1 MFQLY
6 KFFLPLRSCNPTC
19 HGHVKVAGVEGVDL
33 QATAVWTS
41 SQPPQYLEQTTLLQ
55 ELRLRLSEHLFRT
68 TKEEQY
74 KTNPLAGAG
83 DLCVPGTVVEFISQE
98 VGLIR
103 LESTQDTALFHLEQV
118 SIFSI

>member
-1 MFQLY
+1 M
-6 KFFLPLRSCNPTC
+6 
-19 HGHVKVAGVEGVDL
+19 EGIDL

-41 SQPPQYLEQTTLLQ
+41 SQPPPYLQQVSLLP

-68 TKEEQY
+68 TKEEQF

-118 SIFSI
+118 SIDSI